1 MTKRPDEIF
10 FENLMGTKESLEKLA
25 VAPIEA
31 PTPSPRPLSSKS
43 IFSHPDTHPVVL
55 DLALLKHFQLDWLAW
70 LPETLFSE
78 IEKTF
83 KTSIADVNRT
93 KIMATKTLH
102 VVDSLWDHWEIFEKA
117 IQALNGMPPQL
128 DVMQPPDL
136 PLLFAGVD
144 IINSIR
150 KEEFHEQVA
159 RYCAAIFL
167 YENVHY
173 APEPLD
179 FCQPYITQ
187 PIYRCKDCDKV
198 ASALPPFDGLCSSCA
213 GHYNKPLTLDFKPDK
228 EKLDR
233 GFGRNITFGVT
244 YDPAPTKA
252 RFEALD
258 SMDPKKLLEAIRETP
273 EDIQAAKLITA
284 VDFKN
289 FRSKQLQE
297 QLGSLRGWL
306 ETV

>member
-10 FENLMGTKESLEKLA
+10 FENLIGTKESQEKMA
-25 VAPIEA
+25 EVPPPA

-43 IFSHPDTHPVVL
+43 IFSHPDAHPVVL
-55 DLALLKHFQLDWLAW
+55 DLALLKHFQLEWFTW

-83 KTSIADVNRT
+83 KTSIADVNRL
-93 KIMATKTLH
+93 KIMAAKTLH
-102 VVDSLWDHWEIFEKA
+102 VVDAFWDHWEIFEKA

-136 PLLFAGVD
+136 PFLLAGVD
-144 IINSIR
+144 IADSIR
-150 KEEFHEQVA
+150 KEDFHEQVA

-173 APEPLD
+173 APEPLE
-179 FCQPYITQ
+179 FCQPFISQ
-187 PIYRCKDCDKV
+187 PTYHCKDCDKV
-198 ASALPPFDGLCSSCA
+198 GSALPPFDGLCSSCA
-213 GHYNKPLTLDFKPDK
+213 GHFNKPLTVDFKPDK
-228 EKLDR
+228 EKLDK
-233 GFGRNITFGVT
+233 GFGRNITLGVT
-244 YDPAPTKA
+244 YDPAPVKA
-252 RFEALD
+252 RFEVLD
-258 SMDPKKLLEAIRETP
+258 KMDPQKVAGAIRETP

-289 FRSKQLQE
+289 FRAQQLKE

-306 ETV
+306 EMA